1 MKKWKFK
8 PIGSSVHT
16 TKYLAFGKAL
26 LATLYLKV
34 KVYIYKCIYLDF
46 YVSEHSLDLENLPL
60 LNIEW
65 TSVLQF
71 GFLDVLKLYFFTR
84 CLYFHHNWRKQRGTN
99 IKDVTKEKKL
109 EIHKRSWLSIIELIF
124 FLIGIHSMQ
133 GWTTTTRHGV
143 TRKEAQKRLQDPE
156 NLFRKN
162 LQLKDAC

>member
-34 KVYIYKCIYLDF
+34 KVHIYKCIYLDF
-46 YVSEHSLDLENLPL
+46 YVSEDSLDLENLTL

-65 TSVLQF
+65 TLVLQF

-109 EIHKRSWLSIIELIF
+109 EIHKHSWLSIIKLIF
-124 FLIGIHSMQ
+124 FKLGFTPCKAEQPLRGMELQEKKHKKDYRI
-133 GWTTTTRHGV
+133 
-143 TRKEAQKRLQDPE
+143 QKICLERTYS
-156 NLFRKN
+156 
-162 LQLKDAC
+162 